1 MRKLLT
7 ILGLCTVVAG
17 CTSMSES
24 FKQIHAGMDKG
35 EVLQILDNPKFTFR
49 EDSQDHWAY
58 FYHSNG
64 QEWRRDVIF
73 ENGKV
78 IRVTRPTAKEKW
90 QKDIESSSS
99 IEEYEHIAR
108 EHQKRSSNFKSIG
121 GDSDGDTKS
130 Q

>member
-1 MRKLLT
+1 MRRIVLLVVFLT
-7 ILGLCTVVAG
+7 LGACSSIAQ
-17 CTSMSES
+17 S
-24 FKQIHAGMDKG
+24 FNQIRAGMDKG

-49 EDSQDHWAY
+49 ENSQDHWAY

-78 IRVTRPTAKEKW
+78 IRVTRPAAKEKW
-90 QKDIESSSS
+90 QKEIERSSS

-108 EHQKRSSNFKSIG
+108 EHQKKSSDNFRPIG
-121 GDSDGDTKS
+121 GDDDTKS

>member
-1 MRKLLT
+1 MWKQIGILALILT
-7 ILGLCTVVAG
+7 LGACA
-17 CTSMSES
+17 SMSES
-24 FKQIHAGMDKG
+24 FKQIHVGMDKG

-49 EDSQDHWAY
+49 ENSQDHWAY

-64 QEWRRDVIF
+64 QDWRRDIIF

-78 IRVTRPTAKEKW
+78 IRVTRPATKEKW
-90 QKDIESSSS
+90 QKEIENSSS

-108 EHQKRSSNFKSIG
+108 EHQRISSDNFRPIG
-121 GDSDGDTKS
+121 GDDDTKS